1 MFGEGNV
8 MLLKSALRALS
19 RHAPFGRALCA
30 GALACAAMLPLAAT
44 PGQAQEWRGWNIHA
58 ADYPNGRGMDRFTEL
73 VAQRTN
79 NRIRMRTFH
88 SAQLGQ
94 QDEAIQQMRL
104 GTIDFANFNLSPFN
118 NLAPSTQVVTLPFLF
133 RDVAHMQRAIDGV
146 AGEEIAR
153 DLEAIGIVALSWF
166 DAGARSI
173 YTTRPVRAPADLRGM
188 KIRVQTSDLWIDL
201 MRALGAN
208 PTPLPFGEVFTSLQS
223 GVIDGAENNWPSYE
237 STRHFEVAR
246 FFTTTE
252 HSNVPEVL
260 AVSRQR
266 WQRLNEAE
274 RAILR
279 DAAREAATF
288 QRQAWAEREKVS
300 RDRVLAAGAQVIEV
314 ADRRPWAQLMEPVY
328 QKYTGSNPRLATMV
342 TRIRELQ

>member
-1 MFGEGNV
+1 MKGWIG
-8 MLLKSALRALS
+8 
-19 RHAPFGRALCA
+19 A
-30 GALACAAMLPLAAT
+30 GVAALAWVAAGLSPAA
-44 PGQAQEWRGWNIHA
+44 AQEWRGWNIHA

-104 GTIDFANFNLSPFN
+104 GAIDFANFNLSPFN

-133 RDVAHMQRAIDGV
+133 RDVAHMQRSIDGV

-153 DLEAIGIVALSWF
+153 DLENIGVIALAWY

-173 YTTRPVRAPADLRGM
+173 YTRTPVRTPADLRGM

-201 MRALGAN
+201 TRALGAN
-208 PTPLPFGEVFTSLQS
+208 PTPLPIGEVFTALQS
-223 GVIDGAENNWPSYE
+223 GVVDGAENNWPSYE
-237 STRHFEVAR
+237 SFRHFEVAR
-246 FFTTTE
+246 FYTTTE

-260 AVSRQR
+260 AISRQR
-266 WQRLNEAE
+266 WQRLSEAD

-279 DAAREAATF
+279 TAARESAEF
-288 QRQAWAEREKVS
+288 QRQLWAEREVAS
-300 RDRVLAAGAQVIEV
+300 RQRVVAAGVTVIDLT
-314 ADRRPWAQLMEPVY
+314 DRAPWAALMEPVY
-328 QKYTGSNPRLATMV
+328 AKYAADPRLARLV
-342 TRIRELQ
+342 QAIRETR

>member
-1 MFGEGNV
+1 MPPKTTRPRRVLFAAVAAAALG
-8 MLLKSALRALS
+8 MLGLGA
-19 RHAPFGRALCA
+19 AP
-30 GALACAAMLPLAAT
+30 AA
-44 PGQAQEWRGWNIHA
+44 AQEWRGWNIHA
-58 ADYPNGRGMDRFTEL
+58 ADYPNGIGMDAFTRIVGE
-73 VAQRTN
+73 RTN

-118 NLAPSTQVVTLPFLF
+118 NLAPTTNVVTLPFLF
-133 RDVAHMQRAIDGV
+133 RNVAHMQAAIDGP
-146 AGEEIAR
+146 AGEAIAA
-153 DLEAIGIVALSWF
+153 DLEKIGIIALSWY

-173 YTTRPVRAPADLRGM
+173 YTTRPVRTPADLRGM

-201 MRALGAN
+201 MRNLGAN

-246 FFTTTE
+246 FYSTTE

-260 AVSRQR
+260 AVSAQR
-266 WQRLNEAE
+266 WGRLSPAD
-274 RAILR
+274 RTIL
-279 DAAREAATF
+279 REAAQESARI
-288 QRQAWAEREKVS
+288 QRAAWAERERVS
-300 RDRVLAAGAQVIEV
+300 RERVVAAGVTVIEIT
-314 ADRRPWAQLMEPVY
+314 DRSPWAALMEPVY
-328 QKYTGSNPRLATMV
+328 AKYASEARLAALV
-342 TRIRELQ
+342 RQIREMP

>member
-1 MFGEGNV
+1 MIV
-8 MLLKSALRALS
+8 SRVLRA
-19 RHAPFGRALCA
+19 A
-30 GALACAAMLPLAAT
+30 ALAAAALLPFAAMPSS
-44 PGQAQEWRGWNIHA
+44 QAQEWRGWNIHP
-58 ADYPNGRGMDRFTEL
+58 ADYPNGRGLDRFGEL
-73 VAQRTN
+73 VMQRTN
-79 NRIRMRTFH
+79 NRIRMRTYH

-104 GTIDFANFNLSPFN
+104 GSIDFANFNLSPFN

-133 RDVAHMQRAIDGV
+133 RDVAHSHRAIDGI

-153 DLEAIGIVALSWF
+153 DLEGIGIIALAWY
-166 DAGARSI
+166 DAGARSL
-173 YTTRPVRAPADLRGM
+173 YTVRPVRTPADLRGM

-246 FFTTTE
+246 YYTTTE

-266 WQRLNEAE
+266 WQRANEQE
-274 RAILR
+274 RNILR
-279 DAAREAATF
+279 DAARESAAL
-288 QRQAWAEREKVS
+288 QRQLWAERETVS
-300 RDRVLAAGAQVIEV
+300 RRRVEAAGVTVIEI
-314 ADRRPWAQLMEPVY
+314 ADRRPWSELMTPVY
-328 QKYTGSNPRLATMV
+328 QKYTGNNPRLSGMV
-342 TRIRELQ
+342 QRIRDLP

>member
-1 MFGEGNV
+1 M
-8 MLLKSALRALS
+8 MIKPTRPRRALFAAVAAAALGVLGLTA
-19 RHAPFGRALCA
+19 AP
-30 GALACAAMLPLAAT
+30 AA
-44 PGQAQEWRGWNIHA
+44 AQEWRGWNIHA
-58 ADYPNGRGMDRFTEL
+58 ADYPNGVGMDAFTRI
-73 VAQRTN
+73 VAERTN

-118 NLAPSTQVVTLPFLF
+118 NLAPTTNVVTLPFLF
-133 RDVAHMQRAIDGV
+133 RDVGHMQRAIDGP
-146 AGEEIAR
+146 AGEAIAR
-153 DLEAIGIVALSWF
+153 DLENIGIIALAWY
-166 DAGARSI
+166 DAGARSL
-173 YTTRPVRAPADLRGM
+173 YTTRAVRTPADLRGM

-246 FFTTTE
+246 FYSTTE

-266 WQRLNEAE
+266 WQRLNEAD

-279 DAAREAATF
+279 DAARESAAI
-288 QRQAWAEREKVS
+288 QRRSWAERETVS
-300 RDRVLAAGAQVIEV
+300 RQRVTAAGVTVIEIT
-314 ADRRPWAQLMEPVY
+314 DRAPWAALMEPVY
-328 QKYTGSNPRLATMV
+328 AKYAADARLAALV
-342 TRIRELQ
+342 RQIRELR

>member
-1 MFGEGNV
+1 MNTTPRRRGGV
-8 MLLKSALRALS
+8 LLA
-19 RHAPFGRALCA
+19 
-30 GALACAAMLPLAAT
+30 ALAIAALGAIGLGVAPAA
-44 PGQAQEWRGWNIHA
+44 AQEWRGWNIHA
-58 ADYPNGRGMDRFTEL
+58 ADYPNGIGMDAFTRM
-73 VAQRTN
+73 VAERTN

-118 NLAPSTQVVTLPFLF
+118 NLAPTTNVVTLPFLF
-133 RDVAHMQRAIDGV
+133 RDVGHMQRAIDGP
-146 AGEEIAR
+146 AGEAIAQ
-153 DLEAIGIVALSWF
+153 DLERIGIIALSWY
-166 DAGARSI
+166 DAGARSL
-173 YTTRPVRAPADLRGM
+173 YTTRPVRTPADLRGM

-246 FFTTTE
+246 YYSTTE

-260 AVSRQR
+260 AVSQQR
-266 WQRLNEAE
+266 WRRLNGQE

-279 DAAREAATF
+279 DAARESTAI
-288 QRQAWAEREKVS
+288 QRRAWAERERVS
-300 RDRVLAAGAQVIEV
+300 RERVVAAGVTVVDIQ
-314 ADRRPWAQLMEPVY
+314 DRSPWAALMEPVY
-328 QKYTGSNPRLATMV
+328 AKYAADQRLAALVRT
-342 TRIRELQ
+342 IRELQ

>member
-1 MFGEGNV
+1 MTE
-8 MLLKSALRALS
+8 KPARPRRALF
-19 RHAPFGRALCA
+19 AAVAAAALGVFG
-30 GALACAAMLPLAAT
+30 LAAT
-44 PGQAQEWRGWNIHA
+44 PAAAQEWRGWNIHA
-58 ADYPNGRGMDRFTEL
+58 ADYPNGIGMDAFTRMVGE
-73 VAQRTN
+73 RTN

-118 NLAPSTQVVTLPFLF
+118 NLAPTTNVVTLPFLF
-133 RDVAHMQRAIDGV
+133 RDVGHMQRAIDGP
-146 AGEEIAR
+146 AGEAIAA
-153 DLEAIGIVALSWF
+153 DLEKIGIIALAWY
-166 DAGARSI
+166 DAGARSL
-173 YTTRPVRAPADLRGM
+173 YTTRPVRTPADLRGM

-246 FFTTTE
+246 YYSTTE

-266 WQRLNEAE
+266 WQRLNEQE
-274 RAILR
+274 RGILR
-279 DAAREAATF
+279 AAAIESAAI
-288 QRQAWAEREKVS
+288 QRRAWAERERVS
-300 RDRVLAAGAQVIEV
+300 RERVVAAGVTVIEIN
-314 ADRRPWAQLMEPVY
+314 DRTPWAAMMEPVY
-328 QKYTGSNPRLATMV
+328 AKYASDPRLAALV
-342 TRIRELQ
+342 QQIRALQ

>member
-1 MFGEGNV
+1 MRL
-8 MLLKSALRALS
+8 MRALRAV
-19 RHAPFGRALCA
+19 
-30 GALACAAMLPLAAT
+30 ALAAAAAIPLAAA

-58 ADYPNGRGMDRFTEL
+58 SDYPNGRGMDRFAEL
-73 VAQRTN
+73 VGQRTN
-79 NRIRMRTFH
+79 NRIRMRTYH

-104 GTIDFANFNLSPFN
+104 GSIDFANFNLSPFN

-133 RDVAHMQRAIDGV
+133 RDVAHMQRAIDGI

-153 DLEAIGIVALSWF
+153 DLEGIGIIALAWY

-173 YTTRPVRAPADLRGM
+173 YTTRAVRTPADLRGM

-246 FFTTTE
+246 FYSTTE

-266 WQRLNEAE
+266 WQRLNEQE
-274 RAILR
+274 RNILR
-279 DAAREAATF
+279 DAARESATF
-288 QRQAWAEREKVS
+288 QRQIWAERERAS
-300 RDRVLAAGAQVIEV
+300 RQTVERAGVTVIEI
-314 ADRRPWAQLMEPVY
+314 ADRRPWSELMTPVY
-328 QKYTGSNPRLATMV
+328 QKYTGNNARLSGMV
-342 TRIRELQ
+342 QRIRELP

>member
-1 MFGEGNV
+1 MKVWFAAAAA
-8 MLLKSALRALS
+8 AL
-19 RHAPFGRALCA
+19 GV
-30 GALACAAMLPLAAT
+30 LAASVT
-44 PGQAQEWRGWNIHA
+44 PAAAQEWRGWNIHA

-104 GTIDFANFNLSPFN
+104 GAIDFANFNLSPFN

-133 RDVAHMQRAIDGV
+133 RDVAHMQRSIDGV

-153 DLEAIGIVALSWF
+153 DLENIGIIALAWY

-173 YTTRPVRAPADLRGM
+173 YTRTPVRTPADLRGM

-208 PTPLPFGEVFTSLQS
+208 PTPLPFGEVFTALQS
-223 GVIDGAENNWPSYE
+223 GVVDGAENNWPSYE
-237 STRHFEVAR
+237 SVRHFEVAR
-246 FFTTTE
+246 FYTTTE

-266 WQRLNEAE
+266 WQRLSEAD
-274 RAILR
+274 RAVLR
-279 DAAREAATF
+279 TAARESAEH
-288 QRQAWAEREKVS
+288 QRQLWAEREVAS
-300 RDRVLAAGAQVIEV
+300 RQRVVAAGVTVIDLT
-314 ADRRPWAQLMEPVY
+314 DRAPWAALMEPVY
-328 QKYTGSNPRLATMV
+328 AKYAADPRLARLV
-342 TRIRELQ
+342 AAIRETR

>member
-1 MFGEGNV
+1 
-8 MLLKSALRALS
+8 MLTRFRAVLF
-19 RHAPFGRALCA
+19 AATAALCFS
-30 GALACAAMLPLAAT
+30 AA

-58 ADYPNGRGMDRFTEL
+58 ADYPNGRGMDRFGEL

-79 NRIRMRTFH
+79 NRIRMRTYH
-88 SAQLGQ
+88 SATLGQ

-104 GTIDFANFNLSPFN
+104 GAIDFGNFNLSPFN
-118 NLAPSTQVVTLPFLF
+118 NLAPSTNVVTLPFLF
-133 RDVAHMQRAIDGV
+133 RDVEHSHHVMDGV
-146 AGEEIAR
+146 GGQEIAK
-153 DLEAIGIVALSWF
+153 DLEGIGIIALAWF
-166 DAGARSI
+166 DAGARSL
-173 YTTRPVRAPADLRGM
+173 YTTRPVRVPADLQGM

-246 FFTTTE
+246 FYSTTE

-266 WQRLNEAE
+266 WARLNEAD
-274 RAILR
+274 RAIVR
-279 DAAREAATF
+279 AAAVEAATY
-288 QRQAWAEREKVS
+288 QRQLWAEREQTS
-300 RDRVLAAGAQVIEV
+300 RARVVAAGVQVIEI
-314 ADRRPWAQLMEPVY
+314 ADRSPWAALMAPVY
-328 QKYTGSNPRLATMV
+328 AKYASEPRLAAMV
-342 TRIRELQ
+342 QAIRETR

>member
-1 MFGEGNV
+1 M
-8 MLLKSALRALS
+8 
-19 RHAPFGRALCA
+19 
-30 GALACAAMLPLAAT
+30 
-44 PGQAQEWRGWNIHA
+44 
-58 ADYPNGRGMDRFTEL
+58 
-73 VAQRTN
+73 VAERTN

-118 NLAPSTQVVTLPFLF
+118 NLAPSTNVVTLPFLF
-133 RDVAHMQRAIDGV
+133 RNVAHMQAAIDGP
-146 AGEEIAR
+146 AGEAIAR
-153 DLEAIGIVALSWF
+153 DLENIGIIALSWY
-166 DAGARSI
+166 DAGARSL
-173 YTTRPVRAPADLRGM
+173 YTVRPVRTPADVRGM

-201 MRALGAN
+201 MRAMGAN

-246 FFTTTE
+246 YYTTTE

-266 WQRLNEAE
+266 WQRLNEAD

-279 DAAREAATF
+279 DAARESAAL
-288 QRQAWAEREKVS
+288 QRRAWADRERVS
-300 RDRVLAAGAQVIEV
+300 RDRVVAAGVTVIEIT
-314 ADRRPWAQLMEPVY
+314 DRAPWAALMEPVY
-328 QKYTGSNPRLATMV
+328 AKYAADPRLAALV
-342 TRIRELQ
+342 RQIRAMP

>member
-1 MFGEGNV
+1 MK
-8 MLLKSALRALS
+8 LPRTLRA
-19 RHAPFGRALCA
+19 A
-30 GALACAAMLPLAAT
+30 ALAAAALLPWLAMPT
-44 PGQAQEWRGWNIHA
+44 QAQEWRGWNIHA
-58 ADYPNGRGMDRFTEL
+58 ADYPNGRGLDRFTEL
-73 VAQRTN
+73 VAQRTS

-133 RDVAHMQRAIDGV
+133 RDVAHMQRAIDGP

-153 DLEAIGIVALSWF
+153 DLEGIGIIALAWY
-166 DAGARSI
+166 DAGARSV
-173 YTTRPVRAPADLRGM
+173 YATRPIRTPADLRGM

-266 WQRLNEAE
+266 WGRLNEQE
-274 RAILR
+274 RTILR
-279 DAAREAATF
+279 DAARESAAF
-288 QRQAWAEREKVS
+288 QRQLWAEREVQS
-300 RDRVLAAGAQVIEV
+300 RQRVVAGGATVIEV
-314 ADRRPWAQLMEPVY
+314 ADRRPWSDLMAPVY
-328 QKYTGSNPRLATMV
+328 QKYTGGNPRLSGMV
-342 TRIRELQ
+342 QRIREMP

>member
-1 MFGEGNV
+1 MTP
-8 MLLKSALRALS
+8 KPTRPRRALFAAVAAAALGVLGFGA
-19 RHAPFGRALCA
+19 AP
-30 GALACAAMLPLAAT
+30 AT
-44 PGQAQEWRGWNIHA
+44 AQEWRGWNIHA
-58 ADYPNGRGMDRFTEL
+58 ADYPNGVGMDAFTRI
-73 VAQRTN
+73 VAERTN

-118 NLAPSTQVVTLPFLF
+118 NLAPTTNVVTLPFLF
-133 RDVAHMQRAIDGV
+133 RDVGHMQRAIDGP
-146 AGEEIAR
+146 AGEAIAA
-153 DLEAIGIVALSWF
+153 DLERIGIIALAWY
-166 DAGARSI
+166 DAGARSL

-246 FFTTTE
+246 FYSTTE

-266 WQRLNEAE
+266 WQRLNEA
-274 RAILR
+274 
-279 DAAREAATF
+279 
-288 QRQAWAEREKVS
+288 
-300 RDRVLAAGAQVIEV
+300 
-314 ADRRPWAQLMEPVY
+314 
-328 QKYTGSNPRLATMV
+328 
-342 TRIRELQ
+342 

>member
-1 MFGEGNV
+1 MKALGF
-8 MLLKSALRALS
+8 LRA
-19 RHAPFGRALCA
+19 A
-30 GALACAAMLPLAAT
+30 ALAAAT
-44 PGQAQEWRGWNIHA
+44 ALLPFAGGTAQAQEWRGWNIHA
-58 ADYPNGRGMDRFTEL
+58 ADYPNGRGMDRFGEL
-73 VAQRTN
+73 VLQRTN

-104 GTIDFANFNLSPFN
+104 GAIDFANFNLSPFN
-118 NLAPSTQVVTLPFLF
+118 NLAPSTNVVTLPFLF
-133 RDVAHMQRAIDGV
+133 RDVAHSHAAIDGV
-146 AGEEIAR
+146 AGVEIAR
-153 DLEAIGIVALSWF
+153 DLEAIGIIALAWY
-166 DAGARSI
+166 DAGARSL
-173 YTTRPVRAPADLRGM
+173 YTTRPVRTPADLRGM

-246 FFTTTE
+246 FYTTTE

-266 WQRLNEAE
+266 WQRLNDAE
-274 RAILR
+274 RNILR
-279 DAAREAATF
+279 DAARESAAF
-288 QRQAWAEREKVS
+288 QRQLWAERETVS
-300 RDRVLAAGAQVIEV
+300 RQRVVAAGTTVIEIT
-314 ADRRPWAQLMEPVY
+314 DRTPWSALMAPVY
-328 QKYTGSNPRLATMV
+328 EKYTGSNPRLSGLV
-342 TRIRELQ
+342 QQIRDLR